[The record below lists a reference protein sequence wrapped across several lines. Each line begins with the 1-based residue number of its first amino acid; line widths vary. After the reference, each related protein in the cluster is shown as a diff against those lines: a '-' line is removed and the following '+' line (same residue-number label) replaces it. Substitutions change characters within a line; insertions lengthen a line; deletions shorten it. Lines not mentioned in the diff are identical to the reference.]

1 MLELRLLGQFELRR
15 HTNVILLPSRPAQSL
30 LAYLAL
36 TAGTAHRREKLAGM
50 LWPEADEDNARSYLR
65 HALWR
70 TRKAIESDEKAS
82 PYLLSDELAISFNA
96 GGDYWLDAAVLS
108 RSGESL
114 QELVQSVDVYRGELL
129 PGFYDEWVAPERER
143 LESLFEQRVQRLLDR
158 LVDEHRWSDVLEW
171 GDRWLALGRAPEPG
185 YRALMLAHAELG
197 DRGRVAAIYQRC
209 QEALFNELGVQPSL
223 QTRRL
228 FERLTRG
235 DETAIALNGMARPPS
250 EQGAEMTGPAPGQP
264 PYLGLH
270 HFDEGDAERFFGRE
284 RLTTRL
290 VARLRTEHFLAIV
303 GASGSGKSSVLRA
316 GLVAALRRRV
326 LDDAADAAEWDIHS
340 FTPTDEP
347 LRALVDALV
356 PGASAATYG
365 AALLGE
371 LSRDPL
377 GLQRYLRRSSGHPRG
392 RRTALIVDQFEELF
406 TLCHDAFEREAFVEN
421 VLAAAEH
428 ERATVVL
435 AVRADFYAHCAEYPA
450 LRQALAEHQEYVG
463 ALTAAELQRAIEAP
477 AQQGSWELESGLVNL
492 LLRDVGEEPGALP
505 LLSHALLE
513 TWQRRRGRRLTLEG
527 YAAAGGVQGAIAQT
541 AETVFRQRLTP
552 VQQALARRLFLQLTE
567 LGEGTQDTRRRAFM
581 SDLIRSPGE
590 HSEVRAVLEVLAEAR
605 LVTLGRETVE
615 VAHEALIR
623 EWPALREWLNHDRQS
638 LRLHRQV
645 TESAREWVRLD
656 RDAGLTY
663 RGARLAQ
670 TIEWAA
676 DHEAELSELER
687 TFLQASQDL
696 AEGEAR
702 EREAQRVREV
712 AAAQK
717 LADTEHRAAT
727 QLRQRAFLL
736 TAAFVLALAMAGATL
751 FFGTQARR
759 NAEVAEL
766 GARVASAR
774 ELASS
779 AVANLDSDPER
790 SILLALQGVAI
801 TGLASQAQP
810 IEVEDALHRAV
821 QASRVRLT
829 LRGHAGRVQSIVFGP
844 DGSRVV
850 TGSADRTAR
859 VWDAS
864 TGAQLLT
871 LSGHTDEITTAAF
884 SPDGTRI
891 ATASSDHTARV
902 WDATTGTQLLT
913 LRSHTDQV
921 RSVAFSPDGSRLA
934 TVSADR
940 TARVWNASTG
950 QQLLRPLEH
959 GQGLLAAAYS
969 PDGSRLATAG
979 RDGTAKVWDATTGED
994 LLTLSGH
1001 TFEVICV
1008 AFSPDGRYIA
1018 TGGADSSVREWDAAT
1033 GTELRVIS
1041 TEPSPVE
1048 SVAFSPDGMRLAAA
1062 RFGGAVTVW
1071 ETATWKP
1078 SFVLRGHSSWVSQAS
1093 FSPDGTRL
1101 ATSSADG
1108 TARIW
1113 DALPSRTELFTLVG
1127 HTASVFDVKFSPD
1140 GDRLATASYD
1150 STARLWDAANG
1161 SQSVR
1166 LAGHTDRLFS
1176 VAWNPDGTHVATASA
1191 DGTARVWD
1199 SATGRQLVVLSG
1211 HGPPLLDPEFP
1222 AAGQVV
1228 GVVDVAFS
1236 PDGTRLATAGVD
1248 GTARLW
1254 DMSTGGM
1261 LKVFNGHRARISS
1274 VAFSPDGARLATASD
1289 DFTAKLWDVS
1299 SGLAIRTLAGHT
1311 LRVWR
1316 VVFSPDGV
1324 HLATGSADGTAKI
1337 WDTTSGDEVFTLRG
1351 QAGVINPTYSRDGTR
1366 LASAATDG
1374 SVKLWDAFSGREL
1387 LMLEPS
1393 SSSATRV
1400 AFSPDGSR
1408 VAVASQ
1414 NNTAGVYLLRPAELV
1429 ALAQRRVTRGLTPD
1443 ECQRF
1448 LHFDHC
1454 PS

>member
-1 MLELRLLGQFELRR
+1 MCAGCEARRHAASRSVFERVKQRLFSVFPGNPPQIRWHTERRGRGGSVLELRLLGQFELRR

-950 QQLLRPLEH
+950 QQL
-959 GQGLLAAAYS
+959 
-969 PDGSRLATAG
+969 
-979 RDGTAKVWDATTGED
+979 
-994 LLTLSGH
+994 
-1001 TFEVICV
+1001 
-1008 AFSPDGRYIA
+1008 
-1018 TGGADSSVREWDAAT
+1018 
-1033 GTELRVIS
+1033 S